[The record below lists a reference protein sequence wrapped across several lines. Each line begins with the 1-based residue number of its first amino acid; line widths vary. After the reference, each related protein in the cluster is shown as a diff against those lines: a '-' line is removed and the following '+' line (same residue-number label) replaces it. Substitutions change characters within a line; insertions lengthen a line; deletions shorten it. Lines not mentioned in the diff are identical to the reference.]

1 MRFTGDL
8 FAMPEGTPVFVGE
21 PILTVRAPII
31 QAQLVETYLL
41 SSIAYQT
48 TIASKAIRCVL
59 AACGRSVV
67 EFGSRRAH
75 SPEAGPLAGRAAYLA
90 GCTGT
95 SNAEAGRRYGIPV
108 FGTAAHS
115 WVMSFGDE
123 EASFRALQKLL
134 GESTVY
140 LVDTYDPL
148 EGTRLAIRL
157 GRPIWGV
164 RLDSGDLA
172 AQGREVR
179 RLLDDAGLHDVKI
192 MATNDLNEH
201 RIAALLEAGAPID
214 SFGVGTELA
223 TSADAPSLSAV
234 YKLVELQC
242 GESHIYTAK
251 YSQKKSTL
259 PGAKQIY
266 RSIESDVIT
275 LYNDSESQPKGEPLL
290 SPIILRGE
298 LVKSYPA
305 LTDLQS
311 RVRDRVSNLPA
322 RLLSLKPADPYPVR
336 VSGSLLALAEATR
349 NSRHVVTP

>member
-1 MRFTGDL
+1 
-8 FAMPEGTPVFVGE
+8 
-21 PILTVRAPII
+21 
-31 QAQLVETYLL
+31 
-41 SSIAYQT
+41 
-48 TIASKAIRCVL
+48 
-59 AACGRSVV
+59 
-67 EFGSRRAH
+67 
-75 SPEAGPLAGRAAYLA
+75 
-90 GCTGT
+90 
-95 SNAEAGRRYGIPV
+95 
-108 FGTAAHS
+108 
-115 WVMSFGDE
+115 
-123 EASFRALQKLL
+123 
-134 GESTVY
+134 
-140 LVDTYDPL
+140 
-148 EGTRLAIRL
+148 
-157 GRPIWGV
+157 
-164 RLDSGDLA
+164 
-172 AQGREVR
+172 
-179 RLLDDAGLHDVKI
+179 LLDDAGLHDVKI

-311 RVRDRVSNLPA
+311 RARDRVSNLPA

-336 VSGSLLALAEATR
+336 VSGRLLALAEATR